1 MHGLTHE
8 QYTIARM
15 NNTIYIPENGVPTLE
30 QLQAKHRLELDRISV
45 THAKEVAELPEKQRV
60 ENERIERERKV
71 KEARASHVAAF
82 SASNRE
88 HEARIACARSKGKTV
103 WIVTDEYVV
112 NDGTGGKVLEVY
124 SRQPT
129 DEEVGFND
137 VEEFE
142 LND

>member
-1 MHGLTHE
+1 MHGLN
-8 QYTIARM
+8 TIARM

-60 ENERIERERKV
+60 ENERIERERKA
-71 KEARASHVAAF
+71 KEASAQHVAALI
-82 SASNRE
+82 ASNRE

-103 WIVTDEYVV
+103 WIVTDEYGV
-112 NDGTGGKVLEVY
+112 NERYLSVY
-124 SRQPT
+124 TRPPT
-129 DEEVGFND
+129 DEEVGLNEVD
-137 VEEFE
+137 EFE

>member
-1 MHGLTHE
+1 MHGLN
-8 QYTIARM
+8 TIARM

-60 ENERIERERKV
+60 ENERIERERKA
-71 KEARASHVAAF
+71 KEASAQLVAELIASRCLAD
-82 SASNRE
+82 SLNRE

-103 WIVTDEYVV
+103 WIVTEEYGV
-112 NDGTGGKVLEVY
+112 NERYLSVY
-124 SRQPT
+124 TRLPT
-129 DEEVGFND
+129 DEEVGLNE